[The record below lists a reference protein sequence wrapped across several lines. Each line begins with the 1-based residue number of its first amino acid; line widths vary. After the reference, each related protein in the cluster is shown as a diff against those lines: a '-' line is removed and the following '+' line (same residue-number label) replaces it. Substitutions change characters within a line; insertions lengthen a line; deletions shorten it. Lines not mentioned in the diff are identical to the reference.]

1 MYDACFNGLF
11 ILGSEIEKAINT
23 AVKEARDC
31 GIKGKEVTPFILNR
45 VISLTGGRSLESSIL

>member
-1 MYDACFNGLF
+1 LFNGIF
-11 ILGSEIEKAINT
+11 TLGCEIEKAINT
-23 AVKEARDC
+23 AVKEAEDC